1 MRDNAFAKLTLSL
14 HITGVRADGYHE
26 LDALMVTVSAPHD
39 VVTFEPGPGRRVVLE
54 GPFVDG
60 VPSDERNIA
69 LKAMEGCGATGKV
82 HIEKNIPHGA
92 GLGGGSA
99 DAAAVLRML
108 DADPA
113 IGAALGA
120 DVPFCVRGG
129 AARVRGIGEIIEP
142 VAVPAGFVVIA
153 TPRFGCSTPAVYR
166 AWDELGGPS
175 HPTNDLEPAA
185 LHVEPRLV
193 AFKKAIK
200 EASGREP
207 VLAGSG
213 SSFFVLFDDEG
224 AAAVA
229 REHVEGAIDGF
240 VWLGRFT
247 GS

>member
-26 LDALMVTVSAPHD
+26 LDALMVTVSEPHD
-39 VVTFEPGPGRRVVLE
+39 VVTIDDGTGTIVE
-54 GPFVDG
+54 GPFADG
-60 VPSDERNIA
+60 VPADDTNLARRA
-69 LKAMEGCGATGKV
+69 LGATGRLHLWKG
-82 HIEKNIPHGA
+82 IPHGG

-99 DAAAVLRML
+99 DAAAVLRMTGG
-108 DADPA
+108 DASA
-113 IGAALGA
+113 GASLGA

-142 VAVPAGFVVIA
+142 VDVPAGFLVIA

-185 LHVEPRLV
+185 LHLEPRLG
-193 AFKKAIK
+193 AFKEGVQRA
-200 EASGREP
+200 AGREP

-213 SSFFVLFDDEG
+213 SSYFVRFDDQDE
-224 AAAVA
+224 AAAA
-229 REHVEGAIDGF
+229 RDRVEAAIDGWAW
-240 VWLGRFT
+240 VGRP
-247 GS
+247 S